1 MSTGK
6 QQRARHLE
14 RIFLRL
20 TVPTDRERI
29 KNFIGVVVT
38 LSVMR
43 RSIAQNLI
51 ISSGALLTLLLIYLI
66 V

>member
-14 RIFLRL
+14 RIFLHL